1 MNRIWTNNSPPTP
14 SPNQAARDLVTP
26 PVAPRS
32 PLYEPPLMNRQVVAQ
47 VNRRIGGG
55 GANMPSLPEISTPSP
70 VGSIATGLPPRRLA
84 APPIRLAAPPIV
96 LRQPE
101 TEEPAFPVA
110 YLNRAPSSMQPHE
123 QDAAADEEV
132 AFFNRHPTD

>member
-1 MNRIWTNNSPPTP
+1 MNRISTNNSPPTP
-14 SPNQAARDLVTP
+14 SPNQAARNLVTP

-32 PLYEPPLMNRQVVAQ
+32 PLSEPPLMNRQVVAQ
-47 VNRRIGGG
+47 ANRRIGGG

-84 APPIRLAAPPIV
+84 AAPIV

-123 QDAAADEEV
+123 QDAAADEAV